1 MCGRQG
7 RRILCRHR
15 KTLPPGR
22 YGTRRSWLT
31 TLRGFVGAWQ
41 AQVKPTPLPYAK
53 LLLVIG
59 EKSSTLALHEIEDVN
74 AKKEGQKQVRWDP
87 SVQNASSIMSWSVG
101 AFQIPL
107 GILTDAAGL
116 RDALVW
122 EPGHF
127 KILPSPSSCSR
138 MALHSLHASARTFF
152 TASAN

>member
-1 MCGRQG
+1 
-7 RRILCRHR
+7 
-15 KTLPPGR
+15 
-22 YGTRRSWLT
+22 
-31 TLRGFVGAWQ
+31 VGAWQ

-59 EKSSTLALHEIEDVN
+59 KKVQLLHCMNEIEDVN

-116 RDALVW
+116 RAALVW

-127 KILPSPSSCSR
+127 KI
-138 MALHSLHASARTFF
+138 AKSLEL
-152 TASAN
+152 